1 VNLWNGYVVVHYF
14 RYMKR
19 AVDYALQ
26 LSPHEIEGLM
36 RSLNGHEKILEL
48 DETAPVRVNVRPH
61 EVIAGGREVAGLAR
75 GPAYQ
80 VFWSDGSFRF
90 TSFVLNPDFRET
102 KFVIV
107 DVVRAKT

>member
-1 VNLWNGYVVVHYF
+1 VSTQFVLNPYFSVDNSCRGANLDGV
-14 RYMKR
+14 
-19 AVDYALQ
+19 AGD
-26 LSPHEIEGLM
+26 
-36 RSLNGHEKILEL
+36 
-48 DETAPVRVNVRPH
+48 

-107 DVVRAKT
+107 DLGESKAPDDIWSGARWSRPDL